1 MPEVNRFKHY
11 GDNDKFNSGEQ
22 YFEVDIEETQVE
34 EEVEE

>member
-1 MPEVNRFKHY
+1 MPEIKRFKHY